1 MCGIAGFLQPRQLP
15 GEAAATARLM
25 ADAIAYRGPDDAGVW
40 TDDDAGIALGHRRLS
55 VIDLSPAGHQ
65 PMQSH
70 SGRFVITYNG
80 EIYNFGD
87 LRAELGRS
95 GAKIEWRGT
104 SDTEVLLASIDCWG
118 VRGTLE
124 RLNGM
129 FAFAVWDRETRTLT
143 LARDRMGEK
152 PLFYGTSGDLFLF
165 GSELKALQAHPAFAA
180 KLDPDAIAAMLRYD
194 YIPAP
199 RTIWKNFFKLEAA
212 HYIKISDGGRC
223 IGEAAA
229 YWSLKDCAVA
239 GISHPREPGQQLEN
253 DLDALLRDAVG
264 RRMMADVPLG
274 AFLSG
279 GIDSSLIVALMQAQ
293 SSRQVRTFTIGF
305 DEPQFDEAPK
315 AAAVAA
321 HLGTDHT
328 EMYVSAQDALDLIPK
343 LPSLWDEPFG
353 DSSQVPTY
361 LLSELSRRSVTV
373 ALSGDGGDELFG
385 GYSRFQTI
393 DRLWGMLDKAPA
405 SLRSAIGA
413 PLLLA
418 SSSDHVPGP
427 GGRAGRILS
436 ARTLEALYHWRVSR
450 VERPFDLVRDARP
463 SDDHPFVDLPFL
475 SAAADKMMYSDTQS
489 YLPEDIL
496 TKVDRATMAVSLES
510 RAPFLDHRVVEFAW
524 TVPMSEKLTRSTSK
538 AILRKLARR
547 YLPQEIFEQPKMG
560 FCVPVER
567 WLRGPLREWAE
578 DLLDERRL
586 VQEGIL
592 NVRAVRSLWAGLLAG
607 KRRHERVVWNILMLQ
622 AWLDCQGEVLNPQAA

>member
-1 MCGIAGFLQPRQLP
+1 
-15 GEAAATARLM
+15 M

-40 TDDDAGIALGHRRLS
+40 TDNGGGVALGHRRLS

-80 EIYNFGD
+80 EIYNFSD
-87 LRAELGRS
+87 LRAELDGH
-95 GAKIEWRGT
+95 GAKVEWRGT
-104 SDTEVLLASIDCWG
+104 SDTEVLLASMDCWG

-180 KLDPDAIAAMLRYD
+180 ELDPDAIAAMLRYD

-199 RTIWKNFFKLEAA
+199 RTIWRNFFKLEAA
-212 HYIKISDGGRC
+212 HYIEISDGGRSV
-223 IGEAAA
+223 GEAKP

-239 GISHPREPGQQLEN
+239 GISHPREPGEQLDN
-253 DLDALLRDAVG
+253 DLDTLLRDAVG

-293 SSRQVRTFTIGF
+293 SSRKVRTFTIGF

-328 EMYVSAQDALDLIPK
+328 EMYVSAQNALDLIPK

-405 SLRSAIGA
+405 PLRSAIGA

-427 GGRAGRILS
+427 AGRAGRMLG

-450 VERPFDLVRDARP
+450 VERPFALVTGAQP
-463 SDDHPFVDLPFL
+463 GDDHPFGDVPFL
-475 SAAADKMMYSDTQS
+475 SSAADKMMFADTQS

-547 YLPQEIFEQPKMG
+547 YLPQAIFEQPKMG

-578 DLLDERRL
+578 ELLDERRL
-586 VQEGIL
+586 RQEGIL
-592 NVRAVRSLWAGLLAG
+592 NVRAVRGLWAALLAG

-622 AWLDCQGEVLNPQAA
+622 AWLAGQQRLLNARAA